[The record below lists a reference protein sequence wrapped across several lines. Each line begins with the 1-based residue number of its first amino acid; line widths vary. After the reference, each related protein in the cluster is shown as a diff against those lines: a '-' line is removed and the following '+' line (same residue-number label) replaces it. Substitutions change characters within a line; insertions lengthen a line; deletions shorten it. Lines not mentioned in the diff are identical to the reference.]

1 MTTVYLGLGS
11 NLGSRHANL
20 EAALR
25 ALEIHPSIHVEAV
38 SRFIETEPVGGP
50 PGQGP
55 FLNGAARIE
64 TDLAPEALLSEL
76 KRIERCL
83 GRREGSRWGP
93 RPIDLDILL
102 YGDVCL
108 ETERLTI
115 PHPRLRQRRFVLE
128 PLTEIAPDAVDPVT
142 GRTAQQL
149 LEELKADT

>member
-11 NLGSRHANL
+11 NLGDRRANL

-83 GRREGSRWGP
+83 GRAEGPRWGP
-93 RPIDLDILL
+93 RLIDLDILL
-102 YGDVCL
+102 YADAVL
-108 ETERLTI
+108 ETDTLTI

-128 PLTEIAPDAVDPVT
+128 PLAEIAPDAVDPLT

-149 LEELKADT
+149 LAELKADG